1 MTLGPP
7 RNRRSQTPVVKLEKI
22 NRALMSRV
30 ERSVDSQFNAFSLF
44 ETAIALDH
52 QVRRRTRELQQAMRS
67 IERSNE
73 AFKGEAAGRGG
84 EFAENHFRHLGRPRP
99 HAAAQCG
106 AAGAFEPGRDFGAH
120 RGRRAGRTGRPLL
133 ATLEEL
139 IRTLLDLSKLDAGAM
154 QPDIHTFELNDVMEP
169 LARDFAYFA
178 QKRGLKLRIF
188 ASRRMVSSDPLMLR
202 RILQN
207 LIANALRYTSHG
219 GVLVGARRR
228 GDHVLVQVCDTG
240 PGIPEDRREAVFQE
254 FQREHSDTPGQTG
267 FGLGLAIVRR
277 FAQALNHQVS
287 LASNIGRG
295 STFSVL
301 LPLSAEAPP
310 PPVVVPPLRPYA
322 TRISGAKIL
331 LIENEPAV
339 MDAMIQLLER
349 WGCDVAAATS
359 GAGAVEKVKAL
370 ANPPQIIIA
379 DLHLNNGEL
388 GPQAVEEVRRAFGQK
403 VPALLVTADISA
415 KAEEMA
421 RRHGL
426 EMLRKP
432 VRPAELRSLLS
443 FLLT

>member
-1 MTLGPP
+1 MTLETASEVDDLK
-7 RNRRSQTPVVKLEKI
+7 RRIVKLEKI

-52 QVRRRTRELQQAMRS
+52 QVRRRTQELQQAMRS
-67 IERSNE
+67 IEKAKRQ
-73 AFKGEAAGRGG
+73 AEAASSLKTTFVTSVGHDLMQPLNAARLALSALGELSAPTGG
-84 EFAENHFRHLGRPRP
+84 GVLVEQVDR
-99 HAAAQCG
+99 C
-106 AAGAFEPGRDFGAH
+106 
-120 RGRRAGRTGRPLL
+120 L

-310 PPVVVPPLRPYA
+310 PPIVVPPLRPYA

-388 GPQAVEEVRRAFGQK
+388 GPQAVEDVRRAFGQK

>member
-1 MTLGPP
+1 MTLETASEVDDLK
-7 RNRRSQTPVVKLEKI
+7 RRIVKLEKI

-52 QVRRRTRELQQAMRS
+52 QVRRRTQELQQAMRS
-67 IERSNE
+67 IEKAKRQ
-73 AFKGEAAGRGG
+73 AEAASSLKTTFVTSVGHDLMQPLNAARLALSALGELHAPSGG
-84 EFAENHFRHLGRPRP
+84 GVLVEQVDR
-99 HAAAQCG
+99 C
-106 AAGAFEPGRDFGAH
+106 
-120 RGRRAGRTGRPLL
+120 L

-339 MDAMIQLLER
+339 TEAMIQLLER

-359 GAGAVEKVKAL
+359 GAEAVAKVKAL

>member
-1 MTLGPP
+1 MTLETTSEVDDLK
-7 RNRRSQTPVVKLEKI
+7 RRIVKLEKI

-52 QVRRRTRELQQAMRS
+52 QVRRRTQELQQAMRS
-67 IERSNE
+67 IEKAKRQ
-73 AFKGEAAGRGG
+73 AEAASSLKTTFVTSVGHDLMQPLNAARLALSALGELSAPTGG
-84 EFAENHFRHLGRPRP
+84 GVLVEQVDR
-99 HAAAQCG
+99 C
-106 AAGAFEPGRDFGAH
+106 
-120 RGRRAGRTGRPLL
+120 L

-219 GVLVGARRR
+219 GVLVGARVR
-228 GDHVLVQVCDTG
+228 GNHVLVQVCDTG

-310 PPVVVPPLRPYA
+310 PLVMAPPLRAYA

-339 MDAMIQLLER
+339 MEAMIQLLER

-388 GPQAVEEVRRAFGQK
+388 GPQAVEAVRRAFGQN
-403 VPALLVTADISA
+403 VPALLVTADIST
-415 KAEEMA
+415 KAEETA

>member
-1 MTLGPP
+1 MTLETISEVDDLK
-7 RNRRSQTPVVKLEKI
+7 RRIVKLEKI

-52 QVRRRTRELQQAMRS
+52 QVRRRTQELQQAMRS
-67 IERSNE
+67 IEKAKRQ
-73 AFKGEAAGRGG
+73 AEAASSLKTTFVTSVGHDLMQPLNAARLALSALGELPGPTGG
-84 EFAENHFRHLGRPRP
+84 GVLVEQVDR
-99 HAAAQCG
+99 C
-106 AAGAFEPGRDFGAH
+106 
-120 RGRRAGRTGRPLL
+120 L

-219 GVLVGARRR
+219 GVLVGARVR

-310 PPVVVPPLRPYA
+310 PPVVVPLQRPYA

-339 MDAMIQLLER
+339 TEAMIQLLER

-359 GAGAVEKVKAL
+359 GAEAVEKVKAL

-379 DLHLNNGEL
+379 DLHLNNAEL

-415 KAEEMA
+415 KAEETA